1 MIVTIVSYTQEFTME
16 INEQEPVLDIKKRLE
31 QFLQI
36 PTSSLTLFVSCWELL
51 DGLDIDDYPII
62 SHGTRIDL
70 TVTPLFTS
78 PSFTNPAVKKI
89 HVTVKFPSKQ
99 FSIEVDKTETV
110 SSLKDKI
117 YIVEN
122 TPIKRMQLYFSG
134 IELADDFRNLNEYGI
149 GEFSEIVVFLKSINR
164 AKDVAP
170 VKKLCFLVQTS
181 SSLFNGASIP
191 VEIKDSCT
199 ISEMREGLQ
208 ANKTLPRDEYIFVHK
223 QRIMR
228 ENCSLRWHGVENG
241 DTLFVFKGS
250 ISRGSY

>member
-1 MIVTIVSYTQEFTME
+1 MIVTIVSYTQEFSME
-16 INEQEPVLDIKKRLE
+16 ISEQESVLNIKKRLG

-51 DGLDIDDYPII
+51 DGLDIEDYPII
-62 SHGTRIDL
+62 SQGTRIDL
-70 TVTPLFTS
+70 TVTPLFTTQSYIS
-78 PSFTNPAVKKI
+78 PPGKNI

-99 FSIEVDKTETV
+99 ITIEVDRTETV

-117 YIVEN
+117 HIVEN

-149 GEFSEIVVFLKSINR
+149 GEFSEVVVFLKSINR
-164 AKDVAP
+164 AKDIAH

-181 SSLFNGASIP
+181 SSLYNGAKIP
-191 VEIKDSCT
+191 VEIKDTCT

-208 ANKTLPRDEYIFVHK
+208 VNKTLPRDDYIFVHK

-241 DTLFVFKGS
+241 ETLFVFKGS

>member
-1 MIVTIVSYTQEFTME
+1 ME
-16 INEQEPVLDIKKRLE
+16 IGEQESVLEIKKRLG

-51 DGLDIDDYPII
+51 DGLDIEDYPII

-70 TVTPLFTS
+70 TVTPFFTEPP
-78 PSFTNPAVKKI
+78 PSFTSPAVKKF

-99 FSIEVDKTETV
+99 FTIEVDGTETV

-117 YIVEN
+117 HIVEN

-134 IELADDFRNLNEYGI
+134 IELDDDFRNLNEYGI
-149 GEFSEIVVFLKSINR
+149 REFSEIVVFLKSINR

-170 VKKLCFLVQTS
+170 VRTLCFLVQTS
-181 SSLFNGASIP
+181 SALYNGARIP

-241 DTLFVFKGS
+241 ETLFVFKGS
-250 ISRGSY
+250 ISRGGY

>member
-1 MIVTIVSYTQEFTME
+1 ME
-16 INEQEPVLDIKKRLE
+16 ISEQEPVLDIKKRLE

-36 PTSSLTLFVSCWELL
+36 PTSSITLFVSCWELL

-70 TVTPLFTS
+70 TVTPLFTA

-89 HVTVKFPSKQ
+89 HITVKFPSKQ
-99 FSIEVDKTETV
+99 FAIEVDKTETV

-117 YIVEN
+117 HIVEN

-134 IELADDFRNLNEYGI
+134 VELADDFRNLNEYGI

-170 VKKLCFLVQTS
+170 VRKLCFLVQTS
-181 SSLFNGASIP
+181 SSLFNGARIP
-191 VEIKDSCT
+191 VEINDSCT
-199 ISEMREGLQ
+199 ILEMREGLQ

>member
-1 MIVTIVSYTQEFTME
+1 ME
-16 INEQEPVLDIKKRLE
+16 IGEQESVLEIKKRLG
-31 QFLQI
+31 QFLEI

-70 TVTPLFTS
+70 TITPTF
-78 PSFTNPAVKKI
+78 FNPTVKKI

-99 FSIEVDKTETV
+99 FTIEVDKTETV

-117 YIVEN
+117 HIVEN

-149 GEFSEIVVFLKSINR
+149 TEFSEIVVFLKSINR

-170 VKKLCFLVQTS
+170 VRKLCFLVQTS
-181 SSLFNGASIP
+181 LSLFGGARIP
-191 VEIKDSCT
+191 VEFKDSCT

-208 ANKTLPRDEYIFVHK
+208 ANKTLPIDEYIFVHK

-250 ISRGSY
+250 ISRGN

>member
-1 MIVTIVSYTQEFTME
+1 
-16 INEQEPVLDIKKRLE
+16 
-31 QFLQI
+31 
-36 PTSSLTLFVSCWELL
+36 
-51 DGLDIDDYPII
+51 
-62 SHGTRIDL
+62 
-70 TVTPLFTS
+70 
-78 PSFTNPAVKKI
+78 
-89 HVTVKFPSKQ
+89 
-99 FSIEVDKTETV
+99 
-110 SSLKDKI
+110 
-117 YIVEN
+117 
-122 TPIKRMQLYFSG
+122 MQLYFSG

-191 VEIKDSCT
+191 VEIMDSCT

-250 ISRGSY
+250 ISRGSYWDFHNYDSYSSFFDKKNLPQDWHYAIFIYWHKRYNFFYFYFFYKILNFNLKTKNFFLLLCYSLGNKIHRLYYISWLHTTVSLHFKS